1 MNIYIE
7 QLNEE
12 QFGLLLNGRIIAIFD
27 SFKSAKLIQIETA
40 LKELTQ

>member
-7 QLNEE
+7 PLNDQ
-12 QFGLLLNGRIIAIFD
+12 QFGLCEAGRIIAVFD
-27 SFKSAKLIQIETA
+27 SFKEAKFFQVITA